1 MRGGVP
7 LMQLKEILMS
17 KEKLMNEFELEMM
30 RRFDLE
36 ELYGNTRGLLDE
48 LNKNFLTQDEKIAVH
63 QLLQNYCDLNLQMS
77 IFINTFTNR

>member
-1 MRGGVP
+1 MRGGVS
-7 LMQLKEILMS
+7 LIKFKEILMS

-63 QLLQNYCDLNLQMS
+63 QLLQN
-77 IFINTFTNR
+77 F